1 MDHWHAPYL
10 GLSTIPS
17 ELNEFE
23 LNTFFTFSPSE
34 RRVIDGRRQPL
45 YRLAVALHIGFIRMT
60 GCTLDAYKQIP
71 YVLWAHLGK
80 HIGVTPPEIGT
91 LRSLY
96 DDNPRMLFDHQKV
109 GYEALRFETMSEHRR
124 RYLVRWLKELM
135 MGRPDTSTLLM
146 QVKTWLYQHRILI
159 VHDRELKRLI
169 QSAIQAH
176 EGKLEQALS
185 IQLGDATISHWAT
198 QLSKPD
204 DEHGSL
210 QEWMWAVPLRHST
223 GQMRE
228 LFQKIDRLY
237 GLKVATAW
245 PDEVNEALVRHYA
258 RRCANRPPSV
268 SKRVR
273 PLARKLETSCFMRY
287 ALCSTTDQLLSM
299 FRRWL
304 REITNDAKR
313 QVDAV
318 RPDMQ
323 KMLYDFVA
331 SIEACAADESLDL
344 PSLREKLA
352 ELIADIRNRK
362 PPSRA
367 SLIRLQLLTKGAQAR
382 AMLSKLVELPFQS
395 EV

>member
-10 GLSTIPS
+10 GLSAISS

-34 RRVIDGRRQPL
+34 RRVIEGRRQPL
-45 YRLAVALHIGFIRMT
+45 YRLAVALHMGFIRMT
-60 GCTLDAYKQIP
+60 GCTLDAYKQVP
-71 YVLWAHLGK
+71 QVLWNHLGAQIK
-80 HIGVTPPEIGT
+80 VAPPEIGT

-96 DDNPRMLFDHQKV
+96 DDNPRMLSEHQRV
-109 GYEALRFETMSEHRR
+109 AYEALRFETMSEHRR

-146 QVKTWLYQHRILI
+146 RVKTWMYQHRILI
-159 VHDRELKRLI
+159 IHDRELKRLI

-176 EGKLEQALS
+176 EGKLEQLLS
-185 IQLGDATISHWAT
+185 AQVGDAAIAEWAT
-198 QLSKPD
+198 ALPKPT
-204 DEHGSL
+204 DEHSSL

-223 GQMRE
+223 VQMKE

-237 GLKVATAW
+237 GLKVPAAW
-245 PDEVNEALVRHYA
+245 PQEVNEALVRHYA

-273 PLARKLETSCFMRY
+273 PLARKLETACFMRY
-287 ALCSTTDQLLSM
+287 ALCSTTDQLLAM

-304 REITNDAKR
+304 NDVKNDAAR
-313 QVDAV
+313 QVDAA

-323 KMLYDFVA
+323 KMLDEFVA
-331 SIEACAADESLDL
+331 SVEACAGDEALDL
-344 PSLREKLA
+344 PGLRTKLV
-352 ELIADIRNRK
+352 ELIADIRERK
-362 PPSRA
+362 PPSRS

-382 AMLSKLVELPFQS
+382 AMLARLVEC
-395 EV
+395 